1 MGLFSRWTDGGGG
14 GPKPSARPLPQ
25 ATPPRK
31 PGVPSAPPASTG
43 KAATP
48 ARVTLQPEPSRGTT
62 TQEAVKARD
71 IYDQAKG
78 AKANSQEAVNLLQQ
92 MMEPGPVENATLD
105 DIKGLLG
112 DVVER
117 LIALEDG
124 LSRIEARLTGPRAVS
139 PR

>member
-1 MGLFSRWTDGGGG
+1 MGLFSKLAGGSGG
-14 GPKPSARPLPQ
+14 GPKPSERPLPQ

-43 KAATP
+43 QASSPVRT
-48 ARVTLQPEPSRGTT
+48 TSEPTGSRGTT
-62 TQEAVKARD
+62 VQEGLRTRD
-71 IYDQAKG
+71 VYDQAKG
-78 AKANSQEAVNLLQQ
+78 ANANSSQAVNLLQQ
-92 MMEPGPVENATLD
+92 MMEPGPVENAVLD

-117 LIALEDG
+117 LIALDDR
-124 LSRIEARLTGPRAVS
+124 LSRIEARFTGPRAVS